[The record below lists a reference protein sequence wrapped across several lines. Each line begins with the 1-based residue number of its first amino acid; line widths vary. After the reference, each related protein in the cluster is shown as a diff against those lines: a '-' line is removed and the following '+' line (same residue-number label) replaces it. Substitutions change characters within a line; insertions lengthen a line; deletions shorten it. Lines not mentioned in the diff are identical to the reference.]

1 MHFHTGLGKRET
13 QQGLGP
19 NTSYQTHMENSAFT
33 YGFLAT
39 N

>member
-1 MHFHTGLGKRET
+1 MHFHTGLGKRKT